1 MKFCNKIIPTRSQY
15 ASIADHKCHCREGH
29 EGECDEF
36 PNKSLRRLSV
46 MPQ

>member
-36 PNKSLRRLSV
+36 PFLLHLKTSR
-46 MPQ
+46 